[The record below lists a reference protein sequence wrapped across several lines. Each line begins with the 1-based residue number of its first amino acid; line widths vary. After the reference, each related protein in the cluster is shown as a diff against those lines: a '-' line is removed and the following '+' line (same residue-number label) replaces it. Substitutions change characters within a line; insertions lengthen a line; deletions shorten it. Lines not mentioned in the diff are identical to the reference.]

1 MCAWTPS
8 LVTESDGSL
17 RLRRFFESQKIEESS
32 YVVTDLGWMSHLVS
46 PVYRVL
52 VATTHASSLEEA
64 SLDEI
69 GHDPLGLPM
78 RACAANASVRSRHAK
93 THSSIARPDR

>member
-17 RLRRFFESQKIEESS
+17 RLHRFFESQKIEESS

-69 GHDPLGLPM
+69 GHDPLG
-78 RACAANASVRSRHAK
+78 RALSDSHV
-93 THSSIARPDR
+93 SSNVAESNVGFLRDP